1 MRQIK
6 KGELFAFWN
15 PYHKCFIKM
24 TGTGLTVSPKKEDGI
39 LPSNW
44 DSEVFLLVDA
54 GYDKVAF
61 WNPSHKCFIKMTGTG
76 LTVSPKKEDGILPS
90 NWDSEVFAANKVR

>member
-6 KGELFAFWN
+6 KGELLAFWN
-15 PYHKCFIKM
+15 LYHKCFIKM

-61 WNPSHKCFIKMTGTG
+61 WNPYHKCFIKMTGTG

-90 NWDSEVFAANKVR
+90 NWDSEVFAANKVM

>member
-61 WNPSHKCFIKMTGTG
+61 WNPYHKCFIKMTGTG

-90 NWDSEVFAANKVR
+90 NWDAEVFAANKVM

>member
-6 KGELFAFWN
+6 KGELFAFWNLYHKCFIKMTGTGLTVSPKKEDGILPSNWDSEVFKIEKLNNGNYAFWN

-44 DSEVFLLVDA
+44 DSEVF
-54 GYDKVAF
+54 
-61 WNPSHKCFIKMTGTG
+61 
-76 LTVSPKKEDGILPS
+76 
-90 NWDSEVFAANKVR
+90 AANKVM

>member
-15 PYHKCFIKM
+15 PSHKCFIKM

-90 NWDSEVFAANKVR
+90 NWDSEVFAANKVM